1 MDEED
6 VMWRADSY
14 QKIKIKRCF
23 PQEEKK
29 SENSLFSPGNFHVNF
44 TFNP

>member
-1 MDEED
+1 MDEEV

-14 QKIKIKRCF
+14 QKIEIKRCF

-29 SENSLFSPGNFHVNF
+29 IRKFFVF
-44 TFNP
+44 TGELSR